1 MPGRVIAE
9 LTIVPLG
16 TGSTSLSRWVRIAQ
30 KVINE
35 SGLDSTL
42 TPMGT
47 CVQGELEEIFRVV
60 QKAHEALAAA
70 GAARISTHIKLD
82 DRRDKDRVM
91 QDKIDAV
98 TKPGRE

>member
-1 MPGRVIAE
+1 MPGKVIAE

-16 TGSTSLSRWVRIAQ
+16 TGSTSLSRWVRITE
-30 KVINE
+30 KVIAE
-35 SGLDSTL
+35 SGLESTL

-47 CVQGELEEIFRVV
+47 CVQGDLDAIFAVV
-60 QKAHEALAAA
+60 SKAHEALVAA

-98 TKPGRE
+98 LKQD

>member
-1 MPGRVIAE
+1 MVKPIAE

-16 TGSTSLSRWVRIAQ
+16 TGSTSLSKYVRVVQ
-30 KVINE
+30 KVIEE
-35 SGLDSTL
+35 SGLEATL

-47 CVQGELEEIFRVV
+47 CVQGDLDDIFAVV
-60 QKAHEALAAA
+60 KKAHDALAEI
-70 GAARISTHIKLD
+70 GCDRISTHIKID

-98 TKPGRE
+98 LGKKD

>member
-1 MPGRVIAE
+1 MAGRVIAE

-16 TGSTSLSRWVRIAQ
+16 TGSTSLSRWVRIVE
-30 KVINE
+30 KVIVE
-35 SGLDSTL
+35 SGLDHTL

-47 CVQGELEEIFRVV
+47 CVQGELDDIFAVV
-60 QKAHEALAAA
+60 KLAHDALAAA
-70 GAARISTHIKLD
+70 GAGRISTHIKLD

-98 TKPGRE
+98 LKQD